1 MENWLKMASVLGSFV
16 TLTIGRFDDLLMCV
30 IIFMSVDYI
39 SGILAAIAEKKL
51 SSKTGFVGFIKKIFM
66 IFIIIVANEIDVMV
80 LHTSFLRECV
90 LVFYIANES
99 ISIIENAGRMGVK
112 IPRKLI
118 EVIEEL
124 SKDEESEES

>member
-1 MENWLKMASVLGSFV
+1 MENWLKMASVLGSLV
-16 TLTIGRFDDLLMCV
+16 SLTIGRFDDLLMCV
-30 IIFMSVDYI
+30 IIFMAVDYI

-66 IFIIIVANEIDVMV
+66 IFIIMVANEIDVMV

-112 IPRKLI
+112 IPRKLMD
-118 EVIEEL
+118 VIEEL
-124 SKDEESEES
+124 RNEESEES

>member
-1 MENWLKMASVLGSFV
+1 MENWLKMASVLGSLV
-16 TLTIGRFDDLLMCV
+16 SLTIGRFDDLLMCV
-30 IIFMSVDYI
+30 IIFMAVDYI

-66 IFIIIVANEIDVMV
+66 IFIIMVANEIDVMV